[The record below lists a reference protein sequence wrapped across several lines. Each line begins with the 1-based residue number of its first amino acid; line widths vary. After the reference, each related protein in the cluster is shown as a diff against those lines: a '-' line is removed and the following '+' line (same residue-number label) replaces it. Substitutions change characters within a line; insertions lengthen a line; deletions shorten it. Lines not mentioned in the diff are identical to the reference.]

1 VAHGLDTPYRVE
13 IKKARRKAGLGGC
26 GSERLSLGIIEL

>member
-13 IKKARRKAGLGGC
+13 IKKARRKAGLGG
-26 GSERLSLGIIEL
+26 GDPKG